1 MVRKGCGVFTGVWAK
16 HPGSSLLH
24 IAFFNLC
31 RKCVHLL
38 FLVVY
43 RRRCVGLERVP
54 QTGGVLLVA
63 NHQSFFDPPLI
74 GGALTT
80 RDTDFLARGGLFK
93 FKPFAWLISKL
104 NATPIKQGAGD
115 TGAMK
120 EVIKRLNERK
130 AVVVFPEG
138 SRTKDGTV
146 QPFERGISV
155 LLKRAHCVVVPVGI
169 AGVFDV
175 WPRHKKLPR
184 LFTRPVAVVYGEP
197 IESDVLLEQ
206 GADEAIKEIQRRV
219 ESLVEQAESMR

>member
-1 MVRKGCGVFTGVWAK
+1 MFANFRAK

-31 RKCVHLL
+31 RKCVHAL

-43 RRRCVGLERVP
+43 RRRCAGLERVP
-54 QTGGVLLVA
+54 KTGGVLLVA

-93 FKPFAWLISKL
+93 FKPFAWVISKL

-120 EVIKRLNERK
+120 EVIKRLNEK
-130 AVVVFPEG
+130 KVVVVFPEG
-138 SRTKDGTV
+138 SRTSDGSV

-197 IESDVLLEQ
+197 VESDALLEQ

-219 ESLVEQAESMR
+219 EVLVEQAESMR